1 MNKSVVAFAVAIAL
15 APALPAAAADSSPGL
30 AACGDITDSQA
41 RLACFDRELAKSRSA
56 PGAASAAPAAGAQ
69 IAPAGASPAPI
80 AAPAAAAAPGAAA
93 AAVTPPPA
101 AATPAAP
108 AAATPATPSA
118 TQSFGG
124 ENVAS
129 AKTESEDQRVMHARL
144 TSQKELGS
152 TRTFNLF
159 LDNGQVWRHEDAPL
173 GAYLR
178 DGDAITITKHSMGVY
193 RLTKDGAKSK
203 NWIKVRR
210 VR

>member
-1 MNKSVVAFAVAIAL
+1 
-15 APALPAAAADSSPGL
+15 
-30 AACGDITDSQA
+30 
-41 RLACFDRELAKSRSA
+41 
-56 PGAASAAPAAGAQ
+56 
-69 IAPAGASPAPI
+69 
-80 AAPAAAAAPGAAA
+80 
-93 AAVTPPPA
+93 
-101 AATPAAP
+101 
-108 AAATPATPSA
+108 
-118 TQSFGG
+118 
-124 ENVAS
+124 
-129 AKTESEDQRVMHARL
+129 MHARL